1 MNTITKEINNL
12 ILKIKKW
19 FIVRSIKSSVTL
31 HTVFQYKPVKGD
43 SINDLEN
50 GPFKTMA
57 IVRMKEASLGDVE
70 IALDGDSRIHFGE
83 AFFET
88 IPGVKV
94 FAIGGDT
101 TKTALIR
108 IDENALLANP
118 KFYISD
124 ICGNDFLGGETVD
137 DVFARWEKIY
147 FKAYGNSVVKAAWI
161 NTPPPGHPE
170 KASMGFLEKSLQNKD
185 RLEYAKKSF
194 VEFEKRVKESV
205 LVKNGFVS
213 IIDVRTEL
221 TDIDGWQKEEYCAPD
236 RIHHMPSAYTKV
248 YVPKVAQKITEWL
261 GSNR

>member
-1 MNTITKEINNL
+1 MNQIKDFVNRI
-12 ILKIKKW
+12 IIKIKKW
-19 FIVRSIKSSVTL
+19 FIVRSIKASVTL
-31 HTVFQYKPVKGD
+31 HTVFQHKIVKGD
-43 SINDLEN
+43 SINDFEN

-83 AFFET
+83 VFFET

-94 FAIGGDT
+94 FAIGGDN

-124 ICGNDFLGGETVD
+124 ICGNDFLGGEIVD

-147 FKAYGNSVVKAAWI
+147 LKAYDSGVVKAAWI

-170 KASMGFLEKSLQNKD
+170 KASMGFLQKSLENKE
-185 RLEYAKKSF
+185 RLEYAKRSF
-194 VEFEKRVKESV
+194 IEFENRVKESV

-213 IIDVRTEL
+213 IIDVRTGL
-221 TDIDGWQKEEYCAPD
+221 TDMDGWQIEEDCAPD
-236 RIHHMPSAYTKV
+236 RIHHMPSAYSRI
-248 YVPKVAQKITEWL
+248 YVPKVAQKINEWL